1 MKPWQFDPV
10 EMRKLYDFG
19 FNQMMENWAW
29 HTQQAPMNLEELE
42 NLLNLYDLL
51 PPLIRLM
58 GRAMI

>member
-1 MKPWQFDPV
+1 
-10 EMRKLYDFG
+10 MRKLYDFG